1 MTQNKT
7 ILWIVACSVLFLCGT
22 YAFSQEPPDVPQ
34 EPAPPPQGP
43 APAPPSNVTAKDTPN
58 DDGSS
63 ITVTWDASPEGSGI
77 VGYVILRNT
86 DAGEFEEI
94 SKKLAPHKTIDKDA
108 NINRYK
114 DAKIVKGMEH
124 VYIVRAIYIV
134 RGITDTENEFSTIPL
149 IDLLAN
155 ILRSI
160 TGTEVSVDSAETA
173 AVKATGQWFHTG
185 KIALFLAMLLFSAA
199 ILWNIYHARSGKEVF
214 IRRIPGLEA
223 VEEAIGRA
231 TEMGR
236 SILYILGLGDVD
248 NVATIASMTILGQV
262 ARRTADYETPLR
274 VPCRDP
280 VVLNVVREMVKTSY
294 LDEGRPD
301 AYNED
306 DIFFLTN
313 EQFAYAAGVNGIMI
327 REKPAAIFLQGQ
339 FFAESLLMAETGNS
353 IGAIQIAGTDS
364 EHQLPFFIAA
374 CDYTLIGEEL
384 YAATAYLSKDPM
396 FLGSLRGQDWG
407 KLVIFAGIIIGVSLE
422 FFGIN
427 WITTLL
433 QRVS

>member
-1 MTQNKT
+1 MTHNKT
-7 ILWIVACSVLFLCGT
+7 ILWIVICLTLFISGT
-22 YAFSQEPPDVPQ
+22 FVFSQEPVPETPLQEPVPQ
-34 EPAPPPQGP
+34 EPGPPLQE
-43 APAPPSNVTAKDTPN
+43 PAPPSNVQAMDTPN

-63 ITVTWDASPEGSGI
+63 ITVTWDAVPEDSGI
-77 VGYVILRNT
+77 IGYKILRNT
-86 DAGEFEEI
+86 DEGEFEEI
-94 SKKLAPHKTIDKDA
+94 SKQLDTNVTKYMDKT
-108 NINRYK
+108 
-114 DAKIVKGMEH
+114 VLKGKEH
-124 VYIVRAIYIV
+124 AYIVRAV
-134 RGITDTENEFSTIPL
+134 
-149 IDLLAN
+149 
-155 ILRSI
+155 
-160 TGTEVSVDSAETA
+160 TGSESPPVDSAQTA
-173 AVKATGQWFHTG
+173 VVKAKGQWYHTG
-185 KIALFLAMLLFSAA
+185 KTPLFIAMLLFSAA
-199 ILWNIYHARSGKEVF
+199 VVWNIYHARSGKEVF

-236 SILYILGLGDVD
+236 SILYVLGLGGVD

-274 VPCRDP
+274 VPCNDP
-280 VVLNVVREMVKTSY
+280 IVLNVVREMVKTSY

-306 DIFFLTN
+306 DIFFLTTD
-313 EQFAYAAGVNGIMI
+313 QFAYAAGVDGMMI
-327 REKPAAIFLQGQ
+327 REKPAAVFLQGQ
-339 FFAESLLMAETGNS
+339 FYAESLLMAETGNS

-384 YAATAYLSKDPM
+384 YAASAYLSREPM
-396 FLGSLRGQDWG
+396 LLGSLKGQDWG
-407 KLVIFAGIIIGVSLE
+407 KLLIFATIILGVALE
-422 FFGIN
+422 FFGVN

>member
-1 MTQNKT
+1 MIYNKT

-22 YAFSQEPPDVPQ
+22 YAFSQEPP
-34 EPAPPPQGP
+34 A
-43 APAPPSNVTAKDTPN
+43 PSNVTAKDTPN

-63 ITVTWDASPEGSGI
+63 ITVTWDASPEGNGI
-77 VGYVILRNT
+77 VGYKILRNT

-94 SKKLAPHKTIDKDA
+94 SKQLDADITKFKDTKIIKGKTHA
-108 NINRYK
+108 Y
-114 DAKIVKGMEH
+114 IVK
-124 VYIVRAIYIV
+124 AISA
-134 RGITDTENEFSTIPL
+134 NETSVNSTQ
-149 IDLLAN
+149 
-155 ILRSI
+155 
-160 TGTEVSVDSAETA
+160 TA
-173 AVKATGQWFHTG
+173 AVKAKGQWFHTG
-185 KIALFLAMLLFSAA
+185 KIPLFIAMLLFSAA
-199 ILWNIYHARSGKEVF
+199 ILWNIYNARSGKEIFV
-214 IRRIPGLEA
+214 RRIPGLEA
-223 VEEAIGRA
+223 VDEAIGRA

-236 SILYILGLGDVD
+236 SILYSTGLGGID

-280 VVLNVVREMVKTSY
+280 IVMNVVREMVKASY

-301 AYNED
+301 AYNEEN
-306 DIFFLTN
+306 IFYLTGS
-313 EQFAYAAGVNGIMI
+313 QFAYAAGVDGMMV
-327 REKPAAIFLQGQ
+327 REKPAAVFLQGT

-384 YAATAYLSKDPM
+384 YAASAYLSREPM
-396 FLGSLRGQDWG
+396 LLGSLRGQDWG
-407 KLVIFAGIIIGVSLE
+407 KVVIFVTIILGVALE
-422 FFGIN
+422 LFGIN

-433 QRVS
+433 QSVR